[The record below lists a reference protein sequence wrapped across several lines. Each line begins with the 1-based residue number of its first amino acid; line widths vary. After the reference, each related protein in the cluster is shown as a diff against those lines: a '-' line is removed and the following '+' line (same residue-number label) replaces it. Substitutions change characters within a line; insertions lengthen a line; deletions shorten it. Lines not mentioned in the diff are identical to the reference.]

1 MFNKHNR
8 KWRVEFFTDR
18 LFLLNLTVENA
29 VSEKSVRRLP
39 QDANTDIIEIV

>member
-8 KWRVEFFTDR
+8 KWRVEFFTDG

-29 VSEKSVRRLP
+29 VSEQSVRRLP
-39 QDANTDIIEIV
+39 TGSNTDIIEIV